1 MPPQETLKHSK
12 AGRDQSLVGVQT
24 LQKIYPSHLAMQKT
38 TIGHPAVAGG
48 FFTREPTG
56 KPCYMCFT
64 TKEKVS

>member
-38 TIGHPAVAGG
+38 TIGHLKQLCM
-48 FFTREPTG
+48 T
-56 KPCYMCFT
+56 
-64 TKEKVS
+64 